1 MLGFAAQVR
10 VLDFVQCVMEAPGRF
25 WSKGITCKF
34 IVVIVKVTLWLW
46 WRVDCA
52 AGLLVELSL
61 SQMYEVMLFKTIQ
74 LRLVSHFPRDFALG
88 DVHAASWVAFCI
100 ILIAFSVRGGPPQV
114 FTYSS
119 DFLVSLCLLTDRH
132 ATGYNLCLA
141 ESMHFSSL

>member
-1 MLGFAAQVR
+1 
-10 VLDFVQCVMEAPGRF
+10 
-25 WSKGITCKF
+25 
-34 IVVIVKVTLWLW
+34 
-46 WRVDCA
+46 
-52 AGLLVELSL
+52 
-61 SQMYEVMLFKTIQ
+61 MYEVMLFKTIQ